1 MLLKKLKDKKF
12 QKELSNKYSYI
23 LIDEFQD
30 TSNYQFLL
38 LQRLLTNKSNFCGR

>member
-23 LIDEFQD
+23 LIDDFQD
-30 TSNYQFLL
+30 TSNYQFYY
-38 LQRLLTNKSNFCGR
+38 QRLLTNKSNFCGR